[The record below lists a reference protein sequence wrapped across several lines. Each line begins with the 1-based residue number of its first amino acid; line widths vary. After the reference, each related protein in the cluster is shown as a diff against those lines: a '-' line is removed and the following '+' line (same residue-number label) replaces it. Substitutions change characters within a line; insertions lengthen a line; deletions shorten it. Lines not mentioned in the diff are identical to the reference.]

1 MVPRLG
7 ETAVSRNRLRRRLRE
22 IWRRELQPHLADID
36 VVIRTRKE
44 SYRAPFDGLR
54 ADLASWGEGMG
65 R

>member
-22 IWRRELQPHLADID
+22 VWRRELQQHLPGID

-44 SYRAPFDGLR
+44 SYRASFAGLR
-54 ADLASWGEGMG
+54 ADLLTWREGM
-65 R
+65 RE